1 MIVAP
6 PIEVDAIS
14 DDPDASWFCPQCQ
27 CVLECLNIVE
37 SVIGDSKDAERMVR
51 AIEQRHSILEN
62 EALTRQSGH
71 PESEQSESDVDAD
84 ADADADTDADAD
96 ADADA
101 YTGTL
106 YELRL
111 GTEACE
117 IADGESKC
125 TRTPSRHRHG
135 DKGGP
140 LLGELYMMASTY
152 DSDLDSDY
160 SSARDSESSSGS
172 DSDRASAIEAGRVPL
187 TRKRTRE
194 TSD

>member
-1 MIVAP
+1 M
-6 PIEVDAIS
+6 
-14 DDPDASWFCPQCQ
+14 
-27 CVLECLNIVE
+27 LECLNIVE
-37 SVIGDSKDAERMVR
+37 SVIGDSKDAERMVS

-84 ADADADTDADAD
+84 ADADA
-96 ADADA
+96 

-106 YELRL
+106 YERRL

-125 TRTPSRHRHG
+125 TRTLSRHRHG

-160 SSARDSESSSGS
+160 SSARGSESSSGS

-194 TSD
+194 TDSEVLCVDHDDTDSVRV